1 LLIQQVKLNNCIKCN
16 ASFNLLIAATVRFTE
31 TSYSGS
37 ELSGAIDVG
46 VELVGGTSAIPFDVT
61 VTPSQRSPP
70 SAIGDDVEC
79 DNV

>member
-1 LLIQQVKLNNCIKCN
+1 MCN
-16 ASFNLLIAATVRFTE
+16 ASSNLLIVATVRFTE
-31 TSYSGS
+31 TSYRGS

-46 VELVGGTSAIPFDVT
+46 VELVGGMSTIPFDVT

-70 SAIGDDVEC
+70 SAIGDHVEC